1 MTRYTTQSFAALA
14 ALLLAIGL
22 WAPTIA
28 PVTEGTAVSAAVMTA
43 PELA

>member
-28 PVTEGTAVSAAVMTA
+28 PVTDSTAVSAAVMTA